1 MRLAIWGRAPCAWLF
16 HIGREIE
23 PEDQKLRVGFSR
35 ATGAPSLIG
44 YVLPMISETIEL
56 RGHIIDSLILPKVL
70 DQILTHGATFKIGEI
85 KIGEKRADQSFA
97 RIEVS
102 AGTSEALDELV
113 LRLRQHGA
121 EVVERA
127 NVQLAIAPADG
138 VFPHDFYVTT
148 NQQTFVRCAGKEVEV
163 QPAMINSAIALDR
176 KKGSARAVK
185 FFDVHKG
192 DEIVVGHQG
201 VRVVPLQRSTT
212 HTDLF
217 QFINTVVDAD
227 EPKSA
232 IIRELGEELRRAH
245 AAQGKIAIVAGPA
258 IVRTGAG
265 HHLVRLIE
273 RGFVNRL
280 FAGNSFA
287 AYDVERALY
296 GTSLGVNPDL
306 AVARGGHENHLRAIN
321 TIREAGGIA
330 GAVRKKILTQGVMH
344 ACVHHDV
351 DIVLTGAIRDE
362 GPIPGVTTDVIE
374 AQRVMRQKLT
384 DVTHV
389 MLLATVQHSL
399 AVASMLAPTAKTVC
413 VDIDPSA
420 VERAVEH
427 QPLQSIGLVTDVEP
441 FLQDLADYLTES
453 RVRE

>member
-1 MRLAIWGRAPCAWLF
+1 
-16 HIGREIE
+16 
-23 PEDQKLRVGFSR
+23 
-35 ATGAPSLIG
+35 
-44 YVLPMISETIEL
+44 MISETIEL

-70 DQILTHGATFKIGEI
+70 DQILTHGANFKIGEI

-102 AGTSEALDELV
+102 AETSEALDELM

-121 EVVERA
+121 EVVERGNA
-127 NVQLAIAPADG
+127 QLAVAPADG
-138 VFPHDFYVTT
+138 VFPRDFYVTT
-148 NQQTFVRCAGKEVEV
+148 NQQTFVRFGGREIEVR
-163 QPAMINSAIALDR
+163 PAMMNSAIAVDP
-176 KKGSARAVK
+176 KNGSARAVK
-185 FFDVHKG
+185 FFDVNKG

-201 VRVVPLQRSTT
+201 VRVVPVQRLTT

-217 QFINTVVDAD
+217 QFINAVVDAD

-232 IIRELGEELRRAH
+232 IVRELGEELRRAH
-245 AAQGKIAIVAGPA
+245 VAKGKIAIVAGPA
-258 IVRTGAG
+258 IVRTGADQ
-265 HHLVRLIE
+265 HLVRLIE
-273 RGFVNRL
+273 AGYVDRL

-287 AYDVERALY
+287 AYDVEYALF
-296 GTSLGVNPDL
+296 GTSLGMNPDL
-306 AVARGGHENHLRAIN
+306 AFTRGGHENHLRAIN
-321 TIREAGGIA
+321 TMREAGGISS
-330 GAVRKKILTQGVMH
+330 AVRQKILTHGVMH
-344 ACVHHDV
+344 ACVRHNV

-374 AQRVMRQKLT
+374 AQKVMRQKLV

-399 AVASMLAPTAKTVC
+399 AVASMLEPRAKTVC

-441 FLQDLADYLTES
+441 FLRELADCLSES
-453 RVRE
+453 HGRE